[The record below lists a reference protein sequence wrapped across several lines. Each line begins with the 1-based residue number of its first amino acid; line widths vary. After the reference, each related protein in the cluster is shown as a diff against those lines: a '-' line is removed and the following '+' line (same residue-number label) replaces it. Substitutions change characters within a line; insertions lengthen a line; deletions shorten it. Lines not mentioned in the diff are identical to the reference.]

1 MKTRLENDVIDHID
15 VVHAKNEIDLLWLIK
30 LGTMFDENQTG
41 QRREWLYRLGLGQN
55 WN

>member
-30 LGTMFDENQTG
+30 LGRCLMKTRQDNDVSDCI
-41 QRREWLYRLGLGQN
+41 GLV
-55 WN
+55 